1 MEKITEEIVNIGVN
15 DRDITLFEGQ
25 YEVKK
30 GYGIQL
36 LCHIGRAGCRDGH
49 R

>member
-15 DRDITLFEGQ
+15 DRE
-25 YEVKK
+25 K